1 MDVKPSILVSSNGN
15 VYLIGEIRRVN
26 KEVPSGQKPESW
38 PDAKSKITHYV
49 QGMMIV
55 NFNARGSVDWQSS
68 LALNQSPENDE
79 GASVSFIT
87 GMVRDKVAFLYND
100 HPANREIS
108 DPVKKESMVR
118 PDTKSSSAMIAYV
131 DKYGKLEAD
140 ELFIDK
146 EEASI
151 VLPFSAFAINRTQSV
166 ALAHSA
172 KGPYRLVKFTF
183 Y

>member
-1 MDVKPSILVSSNGN
+1 
-15 VYLIGEIRRVN
+15 
-26 KEVPSGQKPESW
+26 
-38 PDAKSKITHYV
+38 
-49 QGMMIV
+49 
-55 NFNARGSVDWQSS
+55 
-68 LALNQSPENDE
+68 
-79 GASVSFIT
+79 
-87 GMVRDKVAFLYND
+87 
-100 HPANREIS
+100 
-108 DPVKKESMVR
+108 
-118 PDTKSSSAMIAYV
+118 
-131 DKYGKLEAD
+131 LEAD

>member
-1 MDVKPSILVSSNGN
+1 
-15 VYLIGEIRRVN
+15 
-26 KEVPSGQKPESW
+26 
-38 PDAKSKITHYV
+38 
-49 QGMMIV
+49 
-55 NFNARGSVDWQSS
+55 
-68 LALNQSPENDE
+68 
-79 GASVSFIT
+79 
-87 GMVRDKVAFLYND
+87 
-100 HPANREIS
+100 
-108 DPVKKESMVR
+108 MVR